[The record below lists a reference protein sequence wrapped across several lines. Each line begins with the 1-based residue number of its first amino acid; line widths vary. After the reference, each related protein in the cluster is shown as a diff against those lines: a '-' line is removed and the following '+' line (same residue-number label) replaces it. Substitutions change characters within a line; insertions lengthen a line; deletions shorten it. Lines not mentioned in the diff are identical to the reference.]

1 MRAFAEFLSTPAGI
15 EGWTK
20 LGGAVSANTTVA
32 APSGT
37 RATTRPRSRLGLLAN
52 ATDFRFDASDL
63 MPAAVGAGS
72 FWTGMV
78 DWIAANGENTDEV
91 LQAIDDSWPS

>member
-1 MRAFAEFLSTPAGI
+1 MVFSGEVIRSSYRWTITEFLS
-15 EGWTK
+15 
-20 LGGAVSANTTVA
+20 VA
-32 APSGT
+32 DVEKSQLNVASFLHCLIKKDLFGT
-37 RATTRPRSRLGLLAN
+37 QFN
-52 ATDFRFDASDL
+52 ATGFRFDASDI

>member
-1 MRAFAEFLSTPAGI
+1 
-15 EGWTK
+15 
-20 LGGAVSANTTVA
+20 
-32 APSGT
+32 
-37 RATTRPRSRLGLLAN
+37 
-52 ATDFRFDASDL
+52 